1 MGPINSVPPVLL
13 FFAAFASNEKSL
25 DWAHRRA
32 ESEFGPIELVGG
44 PFRFDRFTGY
54 YAEAMGNILFKRLWG
69 FRRPIDPATL
79 PDIKRLANDW
89 EAEYATT
96 GSESVVRPL
105 NLDPGYVDLG
115 KLILAST
122 KNHAHRIYLRDG
134 IFAETTLIYTKKQW
148 MPLPWTYPD
157 YQSPE
162 YHEFLNRCREF
173 LRATRP
179 IASEVDTANGRAFA
193 RIS

>member
-1 MGPINSVPPVLL
+1 MGQIKQASPVLL
-13 FFAAFASNEKSL
+13 FVAAFAPNEAPI
-25 DWAHRRA
+25 DWAKQRT
-32 ESEFGPIELVGG
+32 ESVFGPIELGSG
-44 PFRFDRFTGY
+44 PFRFDRFTDY
-54 YAEAMGNILFKRLWG
+54 YAPSMGEVLVKRLWG
-69 FRRPIDPATL
+69 FQRLMDPATL
-79 PDIKRLANDW
+79 PDVKRLTNEW
-89 EAEYATT
+89 EAEYAANATELT
-96 GSESVVRPL
+96 ARPL

-148 MPLPWTYPD
+148 TPLPWTYPD

-173 LRATRP
+173 LKRKR
-179 IASEVDTANGRAFA
+179 
-193 RIS
+193 